1 LNALFGI
8 CNKIHVDAFVQPGRK
23 VNKTAA
29 PANIKVDFPSALFVC
44 LPFIKTKKK
53 TFIAF
58 KSMSL
63 ICAEIKHCQK
73 TATMYKLSLS
83 KYTPNCILYSNK
95 CMEGIDAH

>member
-1 LNALFGI
+1 MNALFGI

-23 VNKTAA
+23 INETAA
-29 PANIKVDFPSALFVC
+29 PAKIKVDFRPLYLCACYLSKL
-44 LPFIKTKKK
+44 KKK

-58 KSMSL
+58 KSMGL

-95 CMEGIDAH
+95 CIEGIDAH